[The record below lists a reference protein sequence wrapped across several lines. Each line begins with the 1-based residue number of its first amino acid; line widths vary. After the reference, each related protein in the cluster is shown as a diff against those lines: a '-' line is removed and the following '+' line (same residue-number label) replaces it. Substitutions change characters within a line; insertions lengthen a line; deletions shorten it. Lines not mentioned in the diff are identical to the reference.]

1 MNSERE
7 NQTQNTS
14 ASDIAAP
21 RSDWVGAW
29 YAAPTQMLAANLSGR
44 TFRQIIHLHAG
55 GEQIRLR
62 LSNRYGDAPVTLQ
75 SITVGQVL
83 SGPAVK
89 AGAKATLFKEQ
100 ATITLEPGQE
110 IVSDPISLRVEA
122 MSDVAITFFL
132 AQGESVSGHISALQ
146 SSYVTGIGNYTAA
159 PPEASFLLYPLLTT
173 SWWLITGV
181 DVLPTAPLSAV
192 VALGSSVTD
201 GFGSTLNANRRWP
214 DYLARRLVE
223 AGGNRVMSVINAGI
237 SGNQLT
243 SSEVPQLASA
253 GMPRFLFGEAGSKRL
268 AWDVLEQT
276 GATDLI
282 VHIGSN
288 DLRLGVSA
296 ATLIEAFQQVA
307 KQARQTYQKV
317 FGTTILPGGYSPEQ
331 ATQLQMVN
339 TWMLEHGNEWFDAIF
354 DFATPLRSPE
364 NEALLNPAYDS
375 GDGMHPN
382 DKGYQLMAAAV
393 DISQLSGSPGR

>member
-1 MNSERE
+1 M
-7 NQTQNTS
+7 
-14 ASDIAAP
+14 
-21 RSDWVGAW
+21 
-29 YAAPTQMLAANLSGR
+29 
-44 TFRQIIHLHAG
+44 
-55 GEQIRLR
+55 
-62 LSNRYGDAPVTLQ
+62 
-75 SITVGQVL
+75 
-83 SGPAVK
+83 
-89 AGAKATLFKEQ
+89 LFKEQ
-100 ATITLEPGQE
+100 AAITLEPGQE

-181 DVLPTAPLSAV
+181 DVLPTAPLNAV

-214 DYLARRLVE
+214 DYLAWRLVE
-223 AGGNRVMSVINAGI
+223 AGENRVMSVINAGI

-243 SSEVPQLASA
+243 SSEVPQLVGA

-268 AWDVLEQT
+268 AWDVLGQT

-288 DLRLGVSA
+288 DLRFGVSA

-307 KQARQTYQKV
+307 KRARQTYQKV

-382 DKGYQLMAAAV
+382 DEGYQLMAAAV
-393 DISQLSGSPGR
+393 DVSQLSGSPGR

>member
-1 MNSERE
+1 MNSERD
-7 NQTQNTS
+7 NQVQPASTS
-14 ASDIAAP
+14 AISAP
-21 RSDWVGAW
+21 GPAWVSAW
-29 YAAPTQMLAANLSGR
+29 YAAPMQMLPANLSGR
-44 TFRQIIHLHAG
+44 TFRQVIHLHAG
-55 GEQIRLR
+55 GEQIRLH
-62 LSNRYGDAPVTLQ
+62 LSNRYGNVPVTLQ
-75 SITVGQVL
+75 SIAVGQVL
-83 SGPAVK
+83 SGPVVR
-89 AGAKATLFKEQ
+89 AGEKPVLFEGQ
-100 ATITLEPGQE
+100 TTVTLEPGQE
-110 IVSDPISLRVEA
+110 VISDPVSLRVEA

-132 AQGESVSGHISALQ
+132 AQGESVTGHLSALQ
-146 SSYVTGIGNYTAA
+146 SSFVTGVGNYTAA
-159 PPEASFLLYPLLTT
+159 PAEASFLVYPLLTT
-173 SWWLITGV
+173 SYWLITGV
-181 DVLPTAPLSAV
+181 DVLPSTPLNAV
-192 VALGSSVTD
+192 VVFGSSVTD

-223 AGGNRVMSVINAGI
+223 VGGNRVMSVINAGI

-268 AWDVLEQT
+268 AWDVLEQS

-288 DLRLGVSA
+288 DLRFGVSG

-307 KQARQTYQKV
+307 QRARQTYHKV

-331 ATQLQMVN
+331 AAQLQRVN
-339 TWMLEHGNEWFDAIF
+339 TWMLEQGHQCFDAIF
-354 DFATPLRSPE
+354 DFATPMRSPE

-382 DKGYQLMAAAV
+382 DEGYRLMAAAV